1 MFSRKPQI
9 PHTPPPPPVSRGAQV
24 RAIALRVANNP
35 WLSAG
40 GAGLLFLLTL
50 ITLVMVMGD
59 AKAGTPVV
67 RLSLAQAAEAGS
79 DVPGWKEALA
89 DESETAPITTDELTL
104 SDEPIEL
111 AENGVIGGSA
121 LITLPEGGR
130 LEGAGGPMIATGG
143 GSALVAAPIAG
154 LTAPGP
160 GGAVLPIIGPDG
172 RKPWQAYARPFTANG
187 KPRVALIV
195 GGLGLNPG
203 NTRRAIEALP
213 PEVTLS
219 FAVNAEGLQG
229 WIDLA
234 RANGHEVLL
243 ETPMEPNDYPQSDPG
258 PYTLFAASAPGEIV
272 KKTEWVLSRAT
283 GYFGLTNYQ
292 GGRFLAS
299 APAMTSFSGV
309 LKQRGVAFIDD
320 GLGARKGMGPPRASA
335 DRIVDEDLSADTIA
349 RQFSALEASARSNG
363 QALGSGFAFPVTI
376 EAAAVWTRSLQE
388 RGFQLAPASAMLSGR

>member
-9 PHTPPPPPVSRGAQV
+9 PHTPPTPPASRGGQA
-24 RAIALRVANNP
+24 RALALRVANNP

-50 ITLVMVMGD
+50 ITLIMVMGD

-67 RLSLAQAAEAGS
+67 RLSLAHAAEAGS

-104 SDEPIEL
+104 SSEPIEL

-121 LITLPEGGR
+121 IITLPEGGR
-130 LEGAGGPMIATGG
+130 LEGAGGPVIAIGG
-143 GSALVAAPIAG
+143 GSALPQAPIAG

-160 GGAVLPIIGPDG
+160 GGSVLPMIGGDG

-187 KPRVALIV
+187 KPKVALIV
-195 GGLGLNPG
+195 GGLGLNRE
-203 NTRRAIEALP
+203 NTRRAIEQLP
-213 PEVTLS
+213 AEVTLS
-219 FAVNAEGLQG
+219 FVIYAEDLQG

-243 ETPMEPNDYPQSDPG
+243 EAPMEPNDYPQNDPG
-258 PYTLFAASAPGEIV
+258 PYTLLTSAAPAEMV
-272 KKTEWVLSRAT
+272 KKTEWVLSRAS

-292 GGRFLAS
+292 GERFLVS
-299 APAMTSFSGV
+299 QGAMNSFGAV

-320 GLGARKGMGPPRASA
+320 GLGARKGLGPPRASA
-335 DRIVDEDLSADTIA
+335 DRIVDGDMSAETIG
-349 RQFSALEASARSNG
+349 RNFFALETAARSNG
-363 QALGSGFAFPVTI
+363 QAMGAGYAHPVTI
-376 EAAAVWTRSLQE
+376 DAAAVWTRALES
-388 RGFQLAPASAMLSGR
+388 RGFQLAPASALLSGR

>member
-9 PHTPPPPPVSRGAQV
+9 PHPVPTPTVSRGGQAK
-24 RAIALRVANNP
+24 ALALRVANNP

-40 GAGLLFLLTL
+40 GAGLLFLVTL
-50 ITLVMVMGD
+50 ITLIMVMGD

-67 RLSLAQAAEAGS
+67 RLSLAHAAEAGS

-89 DESETAPITTDELTL
+89 DEAENPTVTTDEMML
-104 SDEPIEL
+104 SDEPIDL
-111 AENGVIGGSA
+111 ADNGMIGGSA
-121 LITLPEGGR
+121 VITLPEGGR
-130 LEGAGGPMIATGG
+130 LEGVGGPAIATGG
-143 GSALVAAPIAG
+143 GSSLPQAPIAG

-160 GGAVLPIIGPDG
+160 GGSLLPIISGNG
-172 RKPWQAYARPFTANG
+172 QKPWQAYARPFTPNG

-195 GGLGLNPG
+195 GGMGLNPAY
-203 NTRRAIEALP
+203 TRRAIELLP

-219 FAVNAEGLQG
+219 FAPYAEGLQG

-234 RANGHEVLL
+234 RAHGHEVLL
-243 ETPMEPNDYPQSDPG
+243 ETPMEPTDYPQNDPG
-258 PYTLFAASAPGEIV
+258 PYTLLAAGAPGEIT

-299 APAMTSFSGV
+299 GPAMASFSTV

-320 GLGARKGMGPPRASA
+320 GLGARKGMGPPRATA
-335 DRIVDEDLSADTIA
+335 DRIVDADLSAEAIA
-349 RQFSALEASARSNG
+349 RQFSALEAAARSNG
-363 QALGSGFAFPVTI
+363 QAMGSGFAYPVTL
-376 EAAAVWTRSLQE
+376 ESAAVWTRSLE
-388 RGFQLAPASAMLSGR
+388 GRGFQLAPASALLSGR